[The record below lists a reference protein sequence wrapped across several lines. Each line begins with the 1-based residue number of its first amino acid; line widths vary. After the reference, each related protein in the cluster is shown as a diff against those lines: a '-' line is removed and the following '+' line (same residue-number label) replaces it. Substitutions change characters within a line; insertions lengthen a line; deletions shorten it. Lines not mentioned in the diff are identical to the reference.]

1 MALLFFFFKHTLEE
15 TEIRDINLSVR
26 PGGQVQSL
34 HSQPSTVRSVYHEEP
49 SLVLGKGHW
58 GDTPQHC

>member
-15 TEIRDINLSVR
+15 TEIRDINLKCR

-34 HSQPSTVRSVYHEEP
+34 HSQPSTVRCVCHEEL
-49 SLVLGKGHW
+49 SLVLGKGH
-58 GDTPQHC
+58 